1 MPMPSMLI
9 SSVAAGMA
17 VDIVAEAMSIDIVL
31 GMPDMPDMV
40 LDIPDMSM
48 AVVVGSSRLD
58 LCMC

>member
-17 VDIVAEAMSIDIVL
+17 ADIVAEAMSIDIVL
-31 GMPDMPDMV
+31 DIPDMV

-48 AVVVGSSRLD
+48 TVVVGSIWLSRLGR
-58 LCMC
+58 CGC